1 MKPLN
6 WAQWSKRCLAL
17 LVVAGATMPAINV
30 LVDPFDLFETGVVP
44 AGPYTNQRFHHTRNL
59 LANPDRH
66 NVLLLGTS
74 IMGIVQPGTVE
85 AIVPGAR
92 AYNAGFF
99 LATASDLALLVRRL
113 QAGNALPRNVVIGID
128 PYLFAP
134 PPENLSYEF
143 RFPWSVAGESQSTWW
158 FDALFAS
165 SLSQSAT
172 KLIDVASPVPSIVFD
187 FKSGSYTLP
196 EAERFR
202 QDNPQ
207 AHAAKV
213 FKPLSAGHEPAFDPA
228 QLNALVDLVR
238 QLRESGVNVRCFI
251 HPMNKVVLQ
260 SQSPQALLR
269 SELIKS
275 RLPLDLLD
283 LSSMPGV
290 SDAASYW
297 YDMKHYRPEAAA
309 IVLER
314 VLAGYRGKA
323 QGLVFQGLTRTTAN
337 ASSSALS
344 AGP

>member
-17 LVVAGATMPAINV
+17 MLVAGATMPAINV

-44 AGPYTNQRFHHTRNL
+44 TGPYTNQRFHHTRHL
-59 LANPDRH
+59 LANPERH

-113 QAGNALPRNVVIGID
+113 QAGNAIPRNVVIGID

-143 RFPWSVAGESQSTWW
+143 RFPWSVTGESPSTWW

-196 EAERFR
+196 KAERFR
-202 QDNPQ
+202 QDNLQ

-213 FKPLSAGHEPAFDPA
+213 FKPIPAGQEPTFDPA
-228 QLNALVDLVR
+228 QLDALVDLVR
-238 QLRESGVNVRCFI
+238 QLRESGVDVRCFM

-260 SQSPQALLR
+260 AQGPQALMR
-269 SELIKS
+269 WALIKS
-275 RLPLDLLD
+275 RLPVDLLD

-290 SDAASYW
+290 SDSPSYW
-297 YDMKHYRPEAAA
+297 YDMKHYSPQAAA
-309 IVLER
+309 IVLR
-314 VLAGYRGKA
+314 QALAGYR
-323 QGLVFQGLTRTTAN
+323 L
-337 ASSSALS
+337 
-344 AGP
+344 